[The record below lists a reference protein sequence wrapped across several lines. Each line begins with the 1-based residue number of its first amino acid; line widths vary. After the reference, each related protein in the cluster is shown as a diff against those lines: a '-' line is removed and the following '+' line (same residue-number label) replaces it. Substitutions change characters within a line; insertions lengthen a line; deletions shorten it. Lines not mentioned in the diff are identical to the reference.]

1 MGYGF
6 FNAGIMMV
14 APKGKAPRR
23 SAHGKKRNK
32 GRKGKRSKLQAPWDA
47 TQTMIA
53 MAKGKGKVAYPLI
66 QVPPHADHL
75 KAYTA
80 GLATA

>member
-6 FNAGIMMV
+6 FNVGIMMV
-14 APKGKAPRR
+14 APKGKVP
-23 SAHGKKRNK
+23 GKRVRGKK
-32 GRKGKRSKLQAPWDA
+32 GRKGKRSKLQARQDTARPMV
-47 TQTMIA
+47 TV
-53 MAKGKGKVAYPLI
+53 AKWRGKAAYPLI

-75 KAYTA
+75 KAYSA